1 MVSADPVICN
11 VAGAAISAI
20 INNTHPS
27 LLWVK
32 YDDQKRVYQYF
43 LLDIL
48 WRRKL
53 AEAFDGFPHAVA
65 GRHLVTRSNVCRN
78 DFVWLK
84 Q

>member
-1 MVSADPVICN
+1 MVSADPVIWN
-11 VAGAAISAI
+11 VARAAICAI
-20 INNTHPS
+20 VNNMHPS

-32 YDDQKRVYQYF
+32 YDDQKRVYQF
-43 LLDIL
+43 LLHIL

-65 GRHLVTRSNVCRN
+65 GRHLVTRSNVCRD